1 MKKSEKIVGTIF
13 SLWKLNIKRAISK
26 SIRSENLI
34 ICNDLKRGLE
44 GESNLAKLIMRRAFF
59 CKLLIRDN
67 VVL

>member
-13 SLWKLNIKRAISK
+13 LLWKLNIKRAISK

-34 ICNDLKRGLE
+34 ICSDLKRGLE

-59 CKLLIRDN
+59 CKLVIRDN

>member
-13 SLWKLNIKRAISK
+13 LLWKLNIKRAISK

-44 GESNLAKLIMRRAFF
+44 GESNLAKLTPY
-59 CKLLIRDN
+59 N
-67 VVL
+67 